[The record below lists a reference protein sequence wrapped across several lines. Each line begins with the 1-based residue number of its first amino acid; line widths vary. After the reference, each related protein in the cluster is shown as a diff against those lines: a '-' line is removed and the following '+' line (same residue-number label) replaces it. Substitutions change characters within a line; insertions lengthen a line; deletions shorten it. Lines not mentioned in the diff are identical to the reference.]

1 MCFVWKQLL
10 GVSHMINTCLKVC
23 FLWAGVELDR
33 GQASHSAGSC
43 IVLQMV
49 PVRPAKR
56 QPEETFFTVFIFSVL
71 FLFSLSITP
80 GHSLCLSLSAFF
92 PFYFCPYSISPPSPS
107 SPPPSLHFHP
117 FPLCL
122 SCWRTVAV
130 SKAPHKGPH
139 CTPSPWHLKE

>member
-1 MCFVWKQLL
+1 MHDQHLTV
-10 GVSHMINTCLKVC
+10 GVFSL
-23 FLWAGVELDR
+23 AQVELDR
-33 GQASHSAGSC
+33 GQASHSASSC

-49 PVRPAKR
+49 PVRLAKR

-80 GHSLCLSLSAFF
+80 GHSLCLFLLSL
-92 PFYFCPYSISPPSPS
+92 FYFRPYSISPTQPVVTL
-107 SPPPSLHFHP
+107 PSLYFHP

-130 SKAPHKGPH
+130 SKAPHKGTH